1 MRWCGGVEVVLC
13 VVVLCVV
20 MLCVVV
26 LCDVAVVL
34 LVSCCSC

>member
-1 MRWCGGVEVVLC
+1 MVLRWCGGVE
-13 VVVLCVV
+13 VVLCVV